1 MKIYRLG
8 FQHFLRS
15 LWTLQTFKNFFQIS
29 RKVKIFSSSFT
40 YVSLYWYS
48 FRVTIFSKT
57 IRPFFHLIMILLT
70 ISCGSPTSK
79 DIQLGF
85 FVYLMLGKN
94 LTILT
99 FQEIIL
105 GLCLLLEKHT
115 FLVIFFFPLKF
126 LLLIG
131 KNLPSH
137 VPDEVGFKLLFHAI
151 KK

>member
-1 MKIYRLG
+1 
-8 FQHFLRS
+8 
-15 LWTLQTFKNFFQIS
+15 
-29 RKVKIFSSSFT
+29 
-40 YVSLYWYS
+40 
-48 FRVTIFSKT
+48 
-57 IRPFFHLIMILLT
+57 MILLT
-70 ISCGSPTSK
+70 ISCGSPTGK

-99 FQEIIL
+99 FQEIIF